1 MPITVT
7 FACGC
12 RQEVPEAEAINDSVA
27 PRCATHN
34 ESRIQRVEAPPP
46 RFRGAAARGPL
57 AEKDEE

>member
-1 MPITVT
+1 
-7 FACGC
+7 
-12 RQEVPEAEAINDSVA
+12 VPEAEAINDSVA